1 MTDYSVVIYA
11 NPWIMY
17 CKDTERFYHS
27 YRREK
32 VTYFE
37 LWQESNCFSFN
48 FSMKMEGFYGL
59 NSNVTNG
66 KII

>member
-1 MTDYSVVIYA
+1 
-11 NPWIMY
+11 MY